1 MKRALL
7 VSCTLIV
14 LSLSLISCG
23 SSSSSNQPPSRLG
36 TRVLV
41 SQGVSSPTASPG
53 LLMINGAKDT
63 PARVGEISAG
73 TSPSFM
79 ALSPTRTTLLVYD
92 SSNNSNSVQV
102 VNTGTESSTGKV
114 QLTGSSSSMV
124 IPVVTSIGYAA
135 VASAQMNGFS
145 PGAIEVMNLSSG
157 AISDIIGVPNAQTVV
172 ANANGAQLLV
182 FGNDRDTVSIVSPL
196 LAAPPVDTGC
206 DLQPSTTCTVVNG
219 FDRPVYGFFASDGS
233 TAYILNCGQECGG
246 TGTGGKGA
254 SIQVLHLTSPPTVDS
269 PIPLDGATMGFVSG
283 STLYVAGT
291 SPSNNGC
298 AGQTTAATTC
308 GRLSVVALASTPT
321 VTGTVVIP
329 DGYHDH
335 MDMSSNRQLFIGSH
349 SCMEIG
355 NANNP
360 SGEVRGCLAIFD
372 TTKAGN
378 TTAVIPPDS
387 GDVTGLQSFAT
398 RSVEYVIQ
406 GGNLRIYDTTK
417 DVLQKTQLTITG
429 KAFDVKAIDFF

>member
-1 MKRALL
+1 
-7 VSCTLIV
+7 
-14 LSLSLISCG
+14 
-23 SSSSSNQPPSRLG
+23 
-36 TRVLV
+36 
-41 SQGVSSPTASPG
+41 
-53 LLMINGAKDT
+53 MIDGAKDT
-63 PARVGEISAG
+63 PARVSEISAG
-73 TSPSFM
+73 ASPSFM
-79 ALSPTRTTLLVYD
+79 ALSPTKATLLVYD

-102 VNTGTESSTGKV
+102 VNTRTESSAGRV
-114 QLTGSSSSMV
+114 QLTGPSSSIV
-124 IPVVTSIGYAA
+124 IPVTTSIGYAA
-135 VASAQMNGFS
+135 VASAQMTGFS

-157 AISDIIGVPNAQTVV
+157 AISTIIGVPNAQTIV
-172 ANANGAQLLV
+172 ANANGSQLLV
-182 FGNDRDTVSIVSPL
+182 FSHDLDTVSLVSPL

-206 DLQPSTTCTVVNG
+206 DLHPSTTCTVVNG

-246 TGTGGKGA
+246 SGTGGKGA
-254 SIQVLHLTSPPTVDS
+254 SIQVLHLSSPPTVES
-269 PIPLDGATMGFVSG
+269 PVPLDGATMGLLSG

-291 SPSNNGC
+291 SASNNSC

-308 GRLSVVALASTPT
+308 GRLSIVALASTPT
-321 VTGTVVIP
+321 VTATVVIP

-349 SCMEIG
+349 SCTDIG

-378 TTAVIPPDS
+378 ATAVIPPDN
-387 GDVTGLQSFAT
+387 GDVTGLQSFTT
-398 RSVEYVIQ
+398 RSVEYVVE
-406 GGNLRIYDTTK
+406 GGNLRIYDTSK
-417 DVLQKTQLTITG
+417 NVLQKTQLTITG

>member
-1 MKRALL
+1 M
-7 VSCTLIV
+7 V
-14 LSLSLISCG
+14 
-23 SSSSSNQPPSRLG
+23 
-36 TRVLV
+36 
-41 SQGVSSPTASPG
+41 
-53 LLMINGAKDT
+53 NGAKDT
-63 PARVGEISAG
+63 PARVSEIRAG

-79 ALSPTRTTLLVYD
+79 ALSPTKATLLVYD

-102 VNTGTESSTGKV
+102 VNTRTESSTGKV
-114 QLTGSSSSMV
+114 QLTGPSSSMV
-124 IPVVTSIGYAA
+124 IPVTTSIGYAA
-135 VASAQMNGFS
+135 VASAQMTGFS

-157 AISDIIGVPNAQTVV
+157 AISTIIGVPNAQTVV
-172 ANANGAQLLV
+172 ANANGSQLLV
-182 FGNDRDTVSIVSPL
+182 FSHDLDTVSMVSPL

-233 TAYILNCGQECGG
+233 TVYILNCGQECGG
-246 TGTGGKGA
+246 TGTAGKGA
-254 SIQVLHLTSPPTVDS
+254 S
-269 PIPLDGATMGFVSG
+269 MGLLSG

-291 SPSNNGC
+291 SASNNSC

-308 GRLSVVALASTPT
+308 GRLTVVALASTPT

-329 DGYHDH
+329 DGYHDR

-349 SCMEIG
+349 SCTDIG
-355 NANNP
+355 NVNNP

-378 TTAVIPPDS
+378 TTAVIPPDN
-387 GDVTGLQSFAT
+387 GDVTGLQSFQT
-398 RSVEYVIQ
+398 RSVEYVVE
-406 GGNLRIYDTTK
+406 GGNLRIYDTIK
-417 DVLQKTQLTITG
+417 DVLQKKQLTITG

>member
-7 VSCTLIV
+7 VSCSLIV
-14 LSLSLISCG
+14 VSLSLVSCG
-23 SSSSSNQPPSRLG
+23 SSGSSNKPPSGLS

-63 PARVGEISAG
+63 PARVSEIRAG

-79 ALSPTRTTLLVYD
+79 ALSPTKATLLVYD

-102 VNTGTESSTGKV
+102 VSTRTESSGGQV
-114 QLTGSSSSMV
+114 QLTGPSSSMV
-124 IPVVTSIGYAA
+124 IPVTTSIGYAA
-135 VASAQMNGFS
+135 VASAPVTGFS

-157 AISDIIGVPNAQTVV
+157 AISTIIGVPNAQTVV
-172 ANANGAQLLV
+172 ANANGTQLLV
-182 FGNDRDTVSIVSPL
+182 FSHDLDTVSMVSPL
-196 LAAPPVDTGC
+196 LAVPPIDNGC
-206 DLQPSTTCTVVNG
+206 DLQPSTICTLVNG

-254 SIQVLHLTSPPTVDS
+254 SLQVLHLTSPPTVDS
-269 PIPLDGATMGFVSG
+269 PVPLDGATMGFLSG

-291 SPSNNGC
+291 SPANNSC

-308 GRLSVVALASTPT
+308 GRLSVIALASTPT

-335 MDMSSNRQLFIGSH
+335 MDMSSDRKLFIGSH
-349 SCMEIG
+349 SCTDIG

-378 TTAVIPPDS
+378 TTAVIPPDN

-398 RSVEYVIQ
+398 RSVEYVVE
-406 GGNLRIYDTTK
+406 GGNLRIYDTSK